1 MFKKAFIIGFGFFVG
16 KYTAGILDYIVGKIY
31 EKYDVDS
38 KILKCINHEECKLE
52 KSKNKIDIGFRL
64 N

>member
-16 KYTAGILDYIVGKIY
+16 KHTAEILDYIVGTIY
-31 EKYDVDS
+31 KKYDVDS
-38 KILKCINHEECKLE
+38 KILKCINHEECKSE